1 MVDARRTFY
10 ENAMEN
16 EDDKHTRCLEIG
28 QTTGVYIA
36 LIILSASKEH
46 KTNFRQSHPTIFHAG
61 LFLHLLGL
69 WYVPLLWMDEELEE
83 LKM

>member
-16 EDDKHTRCLEIG
+16 EDDKHARCLEIG

-36 LIILSASKEH
+36 LKFLFASKEH
-46 KTNFRQSHPTIFHAG
+46 KTNFMASY
-61 LFLHLLGL
+61 HLLCWSFPSFTG
-69 WYVPLLWMDEELEE
+69 VMVCPITMDG
-83 LKM
+83 